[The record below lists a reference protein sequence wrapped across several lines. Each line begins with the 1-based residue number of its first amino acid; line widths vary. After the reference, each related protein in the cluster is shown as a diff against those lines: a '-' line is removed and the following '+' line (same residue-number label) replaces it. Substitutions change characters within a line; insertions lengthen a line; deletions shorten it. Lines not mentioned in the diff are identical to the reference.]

1 MKMKRWCCY
10 ASWSQLLNHSVFLGV
25 FKGTVI
31 PLPPALIRGRG
42 KYARGRQ
49 SLPLGRLLVS
59 SHLLVFTV
67 AGLCEAAD
75 SHHSRNAGWGKL
87 INTPREQA
95 DGDGKAEAT
104 SSYTRVIQEPVP
116 IYLSQWSRW
125 RRKIKSGLVF
135 LAKGAGVMGTSVG
148 SRTVKGQRGFPI
160 PTPPSRLGRYSAV
173 RHLLADLEQETRAA
187 LKTLYGFSETTSRKR
202 REAQSWSSVRKG
214 TDPKFLNLAPLMAFE
229 KGDTGKA
236 RDFFTGRKR
245 KVNAR
250 IIHKASDVMHIHNSK
265 EVVGFQLVRRTSS
278 TVRGL
283 GWDHGSG

>member
-75 SHHSRNAGWGKL
+75 SHHSRNAGWGKR

-214 TDPKFLNLAPLMAFE
+214 ADPKFLNLAPLMAFE